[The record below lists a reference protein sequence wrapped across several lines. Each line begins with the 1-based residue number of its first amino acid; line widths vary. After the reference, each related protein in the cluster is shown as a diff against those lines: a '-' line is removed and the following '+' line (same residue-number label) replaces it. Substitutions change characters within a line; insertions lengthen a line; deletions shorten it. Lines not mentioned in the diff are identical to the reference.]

1 MTLLSLNLHA
11 WFAII
16 ITVVM
21 FGLLIF
27 TNLKADIIFFGV
39 IAALLLTGT
48 LSPEETLSGFSNPS
62 VVVIGVLFVVV
73 AGLEYTGVLQW
84 IVKNLL
90 GTPKRFSSAI
100 LRIMIPAGLLSSVLS
115 NTTVVA
121 LMLNVVKGW
130 AKRINIAP
138 SKLLMPLCFA
148 SCMGGVCTLI
158 GTPPNLIISGLY
170 AETTGVQMGIF
181 TPTLVG
187 IFCLFVGFLSM
198 ILLKKL
204 LPERKTPD
212 ESLIS
217 TSEYTVE
224 LLVPTHSE
232 YVGLS
237 VSQAGLH
244 TVKGGYLIEILRFDR
259 DVISPV
265 SEDEFIMGGDRLIYA
280 GNLDDILS
288 LKESH
293 QLVSASHHVYDVK
306 DVSRKGKLKSA
317 YVSFSSKL
325 IGKKMCNL
333 PFEEENNIVLVAV
346 AREGERIN
354 SSPREIKL
362 KAGDVLLIE
371 GEKINTEYL
380 SKDLTFFDSED
391 VPMIGK
397 KTLHASLIMVGMV
410 LLSAF
415 KVVPLLH
422 SCFIAAFAMLFTR
435 CCTLEQAKKSI
446 NWDVLMVFA
455 GSVCLGKAIESSG
468 LAELI
473 ANGLLNLTGTNPLI
487 ALIAVA
493 AVATLLTEVISNTA
507 AAAVLFPIA
516 FQTATACGAN
526 PMTFCICLM
535 VAASFGF
542 ASPIGSP
549 THILIFGP
557 GGYKVSDFFKVG
569 LPFDVIMLIAN
580 IFIVTMLFPL

>member
-397 KTLHASLIMVGMV
+397 KTLLASLIMVGMV